1 MASVHEPAED
11 REDRIEKV
19 TKPHDLGEFYLN
31 TRTGEV
37 EEGKVSGSLNRMGP
51 YPTREAATEAYER
64 AADRNEA
71 WDEADKAWNEDD

>member
-1 MASVHEPAED
+1 MASVNEPAD
-11 REDRIEKV
+11 SSEDRIEQV

-51 YPTREAATEAYER
+51 YPSREAATEAFER

-71 WDEADKAWNEDD
+71 WDEADRAWKDD

>member
-1 MASVHEPAED
+1 MASVHEPAEN

-31 TRTGEV
+31 TRTGEI

-51 YPTREAATEAYER
+51 YPTREAAAEAYER

-71 WDEADKAWNEDD
+71 WDEEDKAWRGED